1 MGTEICCMKTRTEI
15 YPIKQLPKI
24 SNGFPQVDDTTI
36 KIIKI
41 QSAIRVYLSKNKLNS
56 LFLKTISEIK
66 TESKYSVYPT
76 RWYLNIQDAELAQL
90 MCRSE
95 HVEKLKKAMENAQ
108 NAFADAIQRY
118 AFAEPSTP
126 KEL

>member
-1 MGTEICCMKTRTEI
+1 MTVKDLQIGSPVYRVQMDSIDVFRVRLIEQFQDGTRSVELNASWKVRCNAKEDATEMRNI
-15 YPIKQLPKI
+15 
-24 SNGFPQVDDTTI
+24 
-36 KIIKI
+36 
-41 QSAIRVYLSKNKLNS
+41 NS
-56 LFLKTISEIK
+56 SE
-66 TESKYSVYPT
+66 TV
-76 RWYLNIQDAELAQL
+76 WYVNIEDAELAQL
-90 MCRSE
+90 MRRSE

>member
-1 MGTEICCMKTRTEI
+1 MTVKDLQIDSPVYRVGLDSIDIAQVRLIEAFQDGTRAIELNTSWKLRCVAKTDATEIHET
-15 YPIKQLPKI
+15 
-24 SNGFPQVDDTTI
+24 
-36 KIIKI
+36 
-41 QSAIRVYLSKNKLNS
+41 NS
-56 LFLKTISEIK
+56 PFG
-66 TESKYSVYPT
+66 V
-76 RWYLNIQDAELAQL
+76 WYVNIEDAELAQL
-90 MCRSE
+90 MRRSE

>member
-1 MGTEICCMKTRTEI
+1 MTVKDLQIGSPVYRVQLDSIDVAHVRLIEAFEDGTRKIELTHYGNCVEKT
-15 YPIKQLPKI
+15 
-24 SNGFPQVDDTTI
+24 D
-36 KIIKI
+36 
-41 QSAIRVYLSKNKLNS
+41 A
-56 LFLKTISEIK
+56 SEIN
-66 TESKYSVYPT
+66 TDTKYSVSST
-76 RWYLNIQDAELAQL
+76 HWYLNIEDAKLAQL
-90 MCRSE
+90 MLRSE

>member
-1 MGTEICCMKTRTEI
+1 MTVKDLQIGSPVYRVQLDSIDVARVRLIEQFQDGTRSIELINLGGWQPRCNAKEDATEMC
-15 YPIKQLPKI
+15 YSSGIK
-24 SNGFPQVDDTTI
+24 
-36 KIIKI
+36 
-41 QSAIRVYLSKNKLNS
+41 
-56 LFLKTISEIK
+56 
-66 TESKYSVYPT
+66 
-76 RWYLNIQDAELAQL
+76 WYINIEDAELAQL

-126 KEL
+126 KEM